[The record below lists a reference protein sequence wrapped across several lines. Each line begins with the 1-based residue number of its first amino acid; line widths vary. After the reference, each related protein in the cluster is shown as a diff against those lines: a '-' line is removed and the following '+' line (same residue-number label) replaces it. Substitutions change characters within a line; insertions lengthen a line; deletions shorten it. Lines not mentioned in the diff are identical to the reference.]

1 MNKRK
6 KKSNTRQVRDLGYN
20 KMCGIAGILS
30 KKNENVVP
38 HVGAMLSCMINRGPD
53 GAGIAADERSIQ
65 SDSFSNLRYQ
75 KLSGSSVL
83 GHLRLAIVGGTCGQ
97 QPFRS
102 CDNRLTVEHN
112 GEIYNYKQI
121 RRKLLKHHKFDTH
134 TDSEVIV
141 HLLEDHITKNND
153 LIYAIRKTVA
163 ELDGVYALVIKDEV
177 TGTIALVRDKIGV
190 RQLYYGE
197 NDSFVAFASERKAL
211 WKVGVKE
218 PTKCVLP
225 GHAILIKSNGLL
237 QELEVAHA
245 PVQSTKIIYK
255 TMASSVNAYQ
265 RALLMSMK
273 KRTQDFKKVG
283 IIFSGGI
290 DSVIVAWLAKKMVP
304 DVICYT
310 AGIEGST
317 DIAFARKIAKKLK
330 LKLRVNELTRDEVE
344 QMIPEIINVIEN
356 TNAGQV
362 EVAVPVYAA
371 IKLAHEDGIKVMY
384 TGQGAD
390 ELFGGYSWYTKV
402 VEKEGYQKL
411 REHMT
416 EDLLLLY
423 KETLEREDKIAMA
436 HSIEMREP
444 FLDMEIIRV
453 SMQMDMKLNV
463 KSQDDIFGKH
473 VHRRVAQKLGIP
485 KDIAYRIKEAAQH
498 GSGMHQIFDEIARSH
513 GFDESTI
520 PMGYLDNLRL
530 RERIGSSQRYG
541 HLFEN
546 ERMWIAEPH
555 VQMYLDSIS
564 KTLPI
569 LEQNV
574 VAKSLKRGER
584 TH

>member
-6 KKSNTRQVRDLGYN
+6 KKSNTRQVRDLGYY
-20 KMCGIAGILS
+20 KMCGIGGILS

-38 HVGAMLSCMINRGPD
+38 LVGAMLSCMINRGPD

-121 RRKLLKHHKFDTH
+121 RRKLLKHHKFDTL

-141 HLLEDHITKNND
+141 HLLEDHIAKSND

-218 PTKCVLP
+218 STKCVLP

-265 RALLMSMK
+265 KALLMSMK
-273 KRTQDFKKVG
+273 KRTQDFKRVG

-317 DIAFARKIAKKLK
+317 DIAFARYIAKKLK

-463 KSQDDIFGKH
+463 KSQDDIFGKQ

-485 KDIAYRIKEAAQH
+485 KNIAYRIKEAAQH
-498 GSGMHQIFDEIARSH
+498 GSGMHQIFDAIARSH

-520 PMGYLDNLRL
+520 PIGYLDNLRL
-530 RERIGSSQRYG
+530 RDRIGSSQRYG

-569 LEQNV
+569 LEQDV
-574 VAKSLKRGER
+574 VAKSPKRGER

>member
-6 KKSNTRQVRDLGYN
+6 KKSNTRQVRDLGYY
-20 KMCGIAGILS
+20 KMCGIGGILS

-38 HVGAMLSCMINRGPD
+38 LVGAMLSCMINRGPD

-121 RRKLLKHHKFDTH
+121 RRKLLKHHKFDTL

-141 HLLEDHITKNND
+141 HLLEDHFAKSND
-153 LIYAIRKTVA
+153 LIYSIRKTVA

-190 RQLYYGE
+190 KQLYYGE

-317 DIAFARKIAKKLK
+317 DIAFARYIAKKLK

-344 QMIPEIINVIEN
+344 QMIPEIISVIEN
-356 TNAGQV
+356 PNAGQV

-453 SMQMDMKLNV
+453 SMQMHMKLNV

-485 KDIAYRIKEAAQH
+485 KNIAYRIKEAAQH

-520 PMGYLDNLRL
+520 PMGYLDNLRM

-564 KTLPI
+564 QTLPI
-569 LEQNV
+569 LEQDV
-574 VAKSLKRGER
+574 VAKSPKRGER